1 MRPEEQTSRHL
12 LLAVIITVL
21 SGILNFVTLV
31 MSWEFWMVLPVIAG
45 CFSVWILHI
54 TKLGADTY
62 YENLC
67 AGVMLIEFFFS
78 AYMNPAFMTYQPRP
92 VFLFLR
98 YLC

>member
-21 SGILNFVTLV
+21 SGILNFVTFV
-31 MSWEFWMVLPVIAG
+31 MSWELWMILPITVG

-54 TKLGADTY
+54 TKLGADTF

-67 AGVMLIEFFFS
+67 AGVMLIEFFFFS
-78 AYMNPAFMTYQPRP
+78 
-92 VFLFLR
+92 VHESSL
-98 YLC
+98 